1 MAGGAGNGNGGMING
16 INVTPMVDIMLV
28 LLVIFMVTAKLVIAP
43 TSALGVQLPKAA
55 SGDAIQV
62 VFSVQLT
69 RQGASFVNGRAVDG
83 DESIKLQA
91 EQELALHPDLRA
103 VIQADGEVPHRR
115 VIHLMDLLSQGH
127 ISNIAFA
134 VDASNAPEA
143 VGSGGEAGVAPPT
156 PGAESP

>member
-1 MAGGAGNGNGGMING
+1 MAGGAANGGGSGGMING

-28 LLVIFMVTAKLVIAP
+28 LLVIFMVTAKLVVAP

-55 SGDAIQV
+55 SGDAVQV

-69 RQGASFVNGRAVDG
+69 RQGGSFVNGRAAEG
-83 DESIKLQA
+83 DEAIRLQA

-115 VIHLMDLLSQGH
+115 VIHLMDLLSQAR
-127 ISNIAFA
+127 IANIAFA

-143 VGSGGEAGVAPPT
+143 AAAKAT
-156 PGAESP
+156 PGAVAP